1 MKDASVLV
9 PGLHTL
15 TARAIDRMGNQAET
29 NVTIFF
35 DHVPP
40 AVSITSPASGTM
52 VSGTIT
58 VMVEASDSIS
68 GVASVNL
75 YINNQLHSTLTQP
88 PFNFAVDTSG
98 FVPGSYTVT
107 ARAIDRVGNQAEA
120 SIALSVSAFRIEII
134 SPVNGATINK
144 SRTIVY
150 GKMYEQTGE
159 TGVVV
164 NGVLAEVQGGDFAV
178 IVPLQIGQ
186 NIITATATRPD
197 GIQGQAQITI
207 NIETQEEFI
216 RLTATPT
223 SGILDQTG
231 ILNVTFE
238 AEAYLV
244 NPVSSYSWDFNGDG
258 TPETTGTEATVIA
271 QYQFPGIYFP
281 RVTVTDNQGNT
292 FTETTLVSILSREEM
307 DVLLRSKWEGMK
319 GALSQGNITEALNYF
334 VNDSREEYREI
345 FELLAP
351 QLPGLVSTMR
361 EINMFEI
368 KGNMAEYYIKRF
380 QRGVDIS
387 YFIYFI
393 KDENGIWR
401 ISSF

>member
-1 MKDASVLV
+1 
-9 PGLHTL
+9 
-15 TARAIDRMGNQAET
+15 
-29 NVTIFF
+29 
-35 DHVPP
+35 
-40 AVSITSPASGTM
+40 
-52 VSGTIT
+52 
-58 VMVEASDSIS
+58 
-68 GVASVNL
+68 
-75 YINNQLHSTLTQP
+75 
-88 PFNFAVDTSG
+88 
-98 FVPGSYTVT
+98 
-107 ARAIDRVGNQAEA
+107 
-120 SIALSVSAFRIEII
+120 
-134 SPVNGATINK
+134 
-144 SRTIVY
+144 
-150 GKMYEQTGE
+150 
-159 TGVVV
+159 
-164 NGVLAEVQGGDFAV
+164 
-178 IVPLQIGQ
+178 
-186 NIITATATRPD
+186 
-197 GIQGQAQITI
+197 
-207 NIETQEEFI
+207 
-216 RLTATPT
+216 LTATPT

-307 DVLLRSKWEGMK
+307 DVLLQSKWEGMK

-361 EINMFEI
+361 EINMVEI

-401 ISSF
+401 VSSF